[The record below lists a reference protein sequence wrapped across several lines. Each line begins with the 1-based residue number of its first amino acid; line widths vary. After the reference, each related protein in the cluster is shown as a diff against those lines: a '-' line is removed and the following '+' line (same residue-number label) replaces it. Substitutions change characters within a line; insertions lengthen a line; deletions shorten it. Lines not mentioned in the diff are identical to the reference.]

1 MLTQAATTMPRV
13 FITALG
19 GLAMLPVLIGAFRAA
34 FAGGG
39 GAGAG
44 ALGPLVSFVVTVS
57 GITLFN
63 IGAPFWGVVFGYLVH
78 VGLDRR
84 V

>member
-1 MLTQAATTMPRV
+1 V

-34 FAGGG
+34 FSGPGAGG
-39 GAGAG
+39 
-44 ALGPLVSFVVTVS
+44 LGPLVSFVVTVS
-57 GITLFN
+57 GISLFN
-63 IGAPFWGVVFGYLVH
+63 VGSPFWGVVFGYLVH

-84 V
+84 G

>member
-1 MLTQAATTMPRV
+1 MPRV

-34 FAGGG
+34 FSGG
-39 GAGAG
+39 GA
-44 ALGPLVSFVVTVS
+44 ALGPLVSFVVTIS

-84 V
+84 G